1 MIMKTVIMV
10 AAALA
15 FGVNAGAQ
23 GIDEILRRVEQNN
36 KELKALG
43 EQGRADALDIEAQ
56 NNLENPSVEYSPFF
70 AKGVSGIATSELV
83 VKQGFDFPTLYA
95 ARSKSGKLQK
105 EVVNLGYQTSRCN
118 ILLSAKQLCLDLI
131 LLNQERDLLEKR
143 RKNAD
148 ELLAMYETRMK
159 NGDAT
164 VLEVNKVKMD
174 RMNVQTEVTQNEV
187 AHQTALQSLLALNG
201 NMPLEF
207 DMRQYPSSE
216 AVVDYE
222 ALYDRAVASEL
233 TLRSARAEVQAS
245 AQNVKVNRQNWLPKL
260 EVGYRR
266 NTDGSDASNG
276 FMVGASFPLFSGR
289 NRLKSAKARL
299 QESELQLDN
308 VRVRTE
314 NNVRSQV
321 NEMKQLRHAADTYD
335 TALLYSTLDLL
346 RKAVEGGELSLI
358 EYYVEADAIYR
369 NLQTQMQ
376 LENKYQKVWA
386 ELTKGDL

>member
-1 MIMKTVIMV
+1 MKTTIIF

-15 FGVNAGAQ
+15 FGMNAGAQ
-23 GIDEILRRVEQNN
+23 SINDILKSVEQNN
-36 KELKALG
+36 KELQAMNERGKAL
-43 EQGRADALDIEAQ
+43 ALDIDAQ
-56 NNLENPSVEYSPFF
+56 NNLSDPSIEYSPFF
-70 AKGVSGIATSELV
+70 AKGVSGVASSELV

-105 EVVNLGYQTSRCN
+105 DVVNLDYLASRCN

-131 LLNQERDLLEKR
+131 LLNQEHELLEKR
-143 RKNAD
+143 RKNAE

-164 VLEVNKVKMD
+164 ILELNKVKMD
-174 RMNVQTEVTQNEV
+174 RMNVQTEVTQNEA

-207 DMRQYPSSE
+207 DQTDYPISQD
-216 AVVDYE
+216 VVDYE
-222 ALYDRAVASEL
+222 ALYDKAVASEL
-233 TLRSARAEVQAS
+233 TLRSARADVLAS
-245 AQNVKVNRQNWLPKL
+245 EQNVKVNKQNWLPKF

-289 NRLKSAKARL
+289 NKLKSAKAKL
-299 QESELQLDN
+299 QESTLQLDN
-308 VRVRTE
+308 VKVQTE
-314 NNVRSQV
+314 NNVRSKV
-321 NEMKQLRHAADTYD
+321 NEMKQLRKAADTYD
-335 TALLYSTLDLL
+335 TALLNSTLDLL
-346 RKAVEGGELSLI
+346 RKAVEGGELSII
-358 EYYVEADAIYR
+358 EYYVEADAIYK

-376 LENKYQKVWA
+376 LENKYQKAYA
-386 ELTKGDL
+386 ELTKGEL

>member
-1 MIMKTVIMV
+1 MKTTIIF

-15 FGVNAGAQ
+15 FGMNAGAQ
-23 GIDEILRRVEQNN
+23 SINDILKSVEQNN
-36 KELKALG
+36 KELQAMNERGKA
-43 EQGRADALDIEAQ
+43 QALDIDAQ
-56 NNLENPSVEYSPFF
+56 NNLSDPSIEYSPFF
-70 AKGVSGIATSELV
+70 AKGVSGVASSELV

-105 EVVNLGYQTSRCN
+105 DVVNLDYLASRCN

-131 LLNQERDLLEKR
+131 LLNQEHELLEKR
-143 RKNAD
+143 RKNAE

-164 VLEVNKVKMD
+164 ILELNKVKMD
-174 RMNVQTEVTQNEV
+174 RMNVQTEVTQNEA

-207 DMRQYPSSE
+207 DQTDYPISQD
-216 AVVDYE
+216 VVDYE
-222 ALYDRAVASEL
+222 ALYDKAVASEL
-233 TLRSARAEVQAS
+233 TLRSARADVLAS
-245 AQNVKVNRQNWLPKL
+245 EQNVKVNKQNWLPKF

-289 NRLKSAKARL
+289 NKLKSAKAKL
-299 QESELQLDN
+299 QESTLQLDN
-308 VRVRTE
+308 VKVQTE
-314 NNVRSQV
+314 NNVRSKV
-321 NEMKQLRHAADTYD
+321 NEMKQLRKAADTYD
-335 TALLYSTLDLL
+335 TALLNSTLDLL
-346 RKAVEGGELSLI
+346 RKAVEGGELSII
-358 EYYVEADAIYR
+358 EYYVEADAIYK

-376 LENKYQKVWA
+376 LENKYQKAYA
-386 ELTKGDL
+386 ELTKGEL

>member
-1 MIMKTVIMV
+1 MKTTIIF

-15 FGVNAGAQ
+15 FGMNAGAQ
-23 GIDEILRRVEQNN
+23 SINDILKSVEQNN
-36 KELKALG
+36 KELQAMNERGKA
-43 EQGRADALDIEAQ
+43 QALDIDAQ
-56 NNLENPSVEYSPFF
+56 NNLSDPSIEYSPFF
-70 AKGVSGIATSELV
+70 AKGVSGVASSELV

-105 EVVNLGYQTSRCN
+105 DVVNLDYLASRCN

-131 LLNQERDLLEKR
+131 LLNQEHELLEKR
-143 RKNAD
+143 RKNAE

-164 VLEVNKVKMD
+164 ILELNKVKMD
-174 RMNVQTEVTQNEV
+174 RMNVQTEVTQNEA

-207 DMRQYPSSE
+207 DQKDYPASQD
-216 AVVDYE
+216 VVDYV
-222 ALYDRAVASEL
+222 ALYDKAVVSEL
-233 TLRSARAEVQAS
+233 TLRSARADVLAS
-245 AQNVKVNRQNWLPKL
+245 EQNVKVNKQNWLPKF

-289 NRLKSAKARL
+289 NKLKSAKAKL
-299 QESELQLDN
+299 QESTLQLDN
-308 VRVRTE
+308 VKVQTE
-314 NNVRSQV
+314 NNVRSKV
-321 NEMKQLRHAADTYD
+321 NEMKQLRKAADTYD
-335 TALLYSTLDLL
+335 TALLNSTLDLL
-346 RKAVEGGELSLI
+346 RKAVEGGELSII
-358 EYYVEADAIYR
+358 EYYVEADAIYK

-376 LENKYQKVWA
+376 LENQYQKAYA
-386 ELTKGDL
+386 ELTKGEL

>member
-1 MIMKTVIMV
+1 MKTTIIF

-15 FGVNAGAQ
+15 FGMNAGAQ
-23 GIDEILRRVEQNN
+23 SINDILKSVEQNN
-36 KELKALG
+36 KELQAMSERGKA
-43 EQGRADALDIEAQ
+43 QALDIDAQ
-56 NNLENPSVEYSPFF
+56 NNLSDPSIEYSPFF
-70 AKGVSGIATSELV
+70 AKGVSGVASSELV

-105 EVVNLGYQTSRCN
+105 DVVNLDYLASRCN

-131 LLNQERDLLEKR
+131 LLNQEHELLEKR
-143 RKNAD
+143 RKNAE

-164 VLEVNKVKMD
+164 ILELNKVKMD
-174 RMNVQTEVTQNEV
+174 RMNVQTEVTQNEA

-207 DMRQYPSSE
+207 DQTDYPISQD
-216 AVVDYE
+216 VVDYE
-222 ALYDRAVASEL
+222 ALYDKAVASEL
-233 TLRSARAEVQAS
+233 TLRSARADVLAS
-245 AQNVKVNRQNWLPKL
+245 EQNVKVNKQNWLPKF

-289 NRLKSAKARL
+289 NKLKSAKAKL
-299 QESELQLDN
+299 QESTLQLDN
-308 VRVRTE
+308 VKVQTE
-314 NNVRSQV
+314 NNVRSKV
-321 NEMKQLRHAADTYD
+321 NEMKQLRKAADTYD
-335 TALLYSTLDLL
+335 TALLNSTLDLL
-346 RKAVEGGELSLI
+346 RKAVEGGELSII
-358 EYYVEADAIYR
+358 EYYVEADAIYK

-376 LENKYQKVWA
+376 LENKYQKAYA
-386 ELTKGDL
+386 ELTKGEL

>member
-1 MIMKTVIMV
+1 MMKNTFAIL
-10 AAALA
+10 LA
-15 FGVNAGAQ
+15 HMAVLSVGAQ
-23 GIDEILRRVEQNN
+23 GVESILQGVEQNN
-36 KELKALG
+36 KELQAL
-43 EQGRADALDIEAQ
+43 RKDNEAAAEEVAAR
-56 NNLENPSVEYSPFF
+56 NNLEDPSVEYSPFF
-70 AKGVSGIATSELV
+70 RKGEGGVASSELV
-83 VKQGFDFPTLYA
+83 VSQGFDFPTLYA
-95 ARSKSGKLQK
+95 ARRKSGRLHREALGLQY
-105 EVVNLGYQTSRCN
+105 LSARRD
-118 ILLSAKQLCLDLI
+118 ILLQAKLLCLDLVKCAQDGA
-131 LLNQERDLLEKR
+131 LLDKR
-143 RKNAD
+143 RAD
-148 ELLAMYETRMK
+148 AEALLAMMGKRLES
-159 NGDAT
+159 GDAT
-164 VLEVNKVKMD
+164 VLDVNKVKMD

>member
-1 MIMKTVIMV
+1 MMMKTTIIF

-15 FGVNAGAQ
+15 FGMNAGAQ
-23 GIDEILRRVEQNN
+23 SINDILKSVEQNN
-36 KELKALG
+36 KELQAMNERGKAL
-43 EQGRADALDIEAQ
+43 ALDIDAQ
-56 NNLENPSVEYSPFF
+56 NNLSDPSIEYSPFF
-70 AKGVSGIATSELV
+70 AKGVSGVASSELV

-105 EVVNLGYQTSRCN
+105 DVVNLDYLASRCN

-131 LLNQERDLLEKR
+131 LLNQEHELLEKR
-143 RKNAD
+143 RKNAE

-164 VLEVNKVKMD
+164 ILELNKVKMD
-174 RMNVQTEVTQNEV
+174 RMNVQTEVTQNEA

-207 DMRQYPSSE
+207 DQTDYPISQD
-216 AVVDYE
+216 VVDYE
-222 ALYDRAVASEL
+222 ALYDKAVASEL
-233 TLRSARAEVQAS
+233 TLRSARADVLAS
-245 AQNVKVNRQNWLPKL
+245 EQNVKVNKQNWLPKF

-289 NRLKSAKARL
+289 NKLKSAKAKL
-299 QESELQLDN
+299 QESTLQLDN
-308 VRVRTE
+308 VKVQTE
-314 NNVRSQV
+314 NNVRSKV
-321 NEMKQLRHAADTYD
+321 NEMKQLRKAADTYD
-335 TALLYSTLDLL
+335 TALLNSTLDLL
-346 RKAVEGGELSLI
+346 RKAVEGGELSII
-358 EYYVEADAIYR
+358 EYYVEADAIYK

-376 LENKYQKVWA
+376 LENKYQKAYA
-386 ELTKGDL
+386 ELTKGEL

>member
-1 MIMKTVIMV
+1 MKTTIIF

-15 FGVNAGAQ
+15 FGMNAGAQ
-23 GIDEILRRVEQNN
+23 SINDILKSVEQNN
-36 KELKALG
+36 KELQAMNERGKAL
-43 EQGRADALDIEAQ
+43 ALDIDAQ
-56 NNLENPSVEYSPFF
+56 NNLSDPSIEYSPFF
-70 AKGVSGIATSELV
+70 AKGVSGVASSELV

-105 EVVNLGYQTSRCN
+105 DVVNLDYLASRCN

-131 LLNQERDLLEKR
+131 LLNQEHELLEKR
-143 RKNAD
+143 RKNAE

-164 VLEVNKVKMD
+164 ILELNKVKMD
-174 RMNVQTEVTQNEV
+174 RMNVQTEVTQNET

-207 DMRQYPSSE
+207 DQTDYPISQD
-216 AVVDYE
+216 VVDYE
-222 ALYDRAVASEL
+222 ALYDKAVASEL
-233 TLRSARAEVQAS
+233 TLRSARADVLAS
-245 AQNVKVNRQNWLPKL
+245 EQNVKVNKQNWLPKF

-289 NRLKSAKARL
+289 NKLKSAKAKL
-299 QESELQLDN
+299 QESTLQLDN
-308 VRVRTE
+308 VKVQTE
-314 NNVRSQV
+314 NNVRSKV
-321 NEMKQLRHAADTYD
+321 NEMKQLRKAADTYD
-335 TALLYSTLDLL
+335 TALLNSTLDLL
-346 RKAVEGGELSLI
+346 RKAVEGGELSII
-358 EYYVEADAIYR
+358 EYYVEADAIYK

-376 LENKYQKVWA
+376 LENKYQKAYA
-386 ELTKGDL
+386 ELTKGEL

>member
-1 MIMKTVIMV
+1 MKTTIIF

-15 FGVNAGAQ
+15 FGMNAGAQ
-23 GIDEILRRVEQNN
+23 SINDILKSVEQNN
-36 KELKALG
+36 KELQAMNERGKA
-43 EQGRADALDIEAQ
+43 QALDIDAQ
-56 NNLENPSVEYSPFF
+56 NNLSDPSIEYSPFF
-70 AKGVSGIATSELV
+70 AKGVSGVASSELV

-105 EVVNLGYQTSRCN
+105 DVVNLDYLASRCN

-131 LLNQERDLLEKR
+131 LLNQEHELLEKR
-143 RKNAD
+143 RKNAE

-164 VLEVNKVKMD
+164 ILELNKVKMD
-174 RMNVQTEVTQNEV
+174 RMNVQTEVTQNET

-207 DMRQYPSSE
+207 DQKDYPASQ

-222 ALYDRAVASEL
+222 ALYDKAVASEL
-233 TLRSARAEVQAS
+233 TLRSARADVLAS
-245 AQNVKVNRQNWLPKL
+245 EQNVKVNKQNWLPKF

-266 NTDGSDASNG
+266 NTDGPDASNG

-289 NRLKSAKARL
+289 NKLKSAKAKL
-299 QESELQLDN
+299 QESTLQLDN
-308 VRVRTE
+308 VKVQTE
-314 NNVRSQV
+314 NNVRSKV
-321 NEMKQLRHAADTYD
+321 NEMKQLRKAADTYD
-335 TALLYSTLDLL
+335 TALLNSTLDLL
-346 RKAVEGGELSLI
+346 RKAVEGGELSII
-358 EYYVEADAIYR
+358 EYYVEADAIYK

-376 LENKYQKVWA
+376 LENKYQKAYA
-386 ELTKGDL
+386 ELTKGEL

>member
-23 GIDEILRRVEQNN
+23 GIDEILRSVERNN

-56 NNLENPSVEYSPFF
+56 NNLEDPSVEYSPFF

-148 ELLAMYETRMK
+148 ELLAMYEARMK

-222 ALYDRAVASEL
+222 ALYDKAVASEL
-233 TLRSARAEVQAS
+233 TLCSARA
-245 AQNVKVNRQNWLPKL
+245 
-260 EVGYRR
+260 
-266 NTDGSDASNG
+266 
-276 FMVGASFPLFSGR
+276 
-289 NRLKSAKARL
+289 
-299 QESELQLDN
+299 
-308 VRVRTE
+308 
-314 NNVRSQV
+314 
-321 NEMKQLRHAADTYD
+321 
-335 TALLYSTLDLL
+335 
-346 RKAVEGGELSLI
+346 
-358 EYYVEADAIYR
+358 
-369 NLQTQMQ
+369 
-376 LENKYQKVWA
+376 
-386 ELTKGDL
+386 

>member
-1 MIMKTVIMV
+1 M
-10 AAALA
+10 
-15 FGVNAGAQ
+15 
-23 GIDEILRRVEQNN
+23 
-36 KELKALG
+36 
-43 EQGRADALDIEAQ
+43 
-56 NNLENPSVEYSPFF
+56 
-70 AKGVSGIATSELV
+70 
-83 VKQGFDFPTLYA
+83 
-95 ARSKSGKLQK
+95 
-105 EVVNLGYQTSRCN
+105 
-118 ILLSAKQLCLDLI
+118 
-131 LLNQERDLLEKR
+131 
-143 RKNAD
+143 
-148 ELLAMYETRMK
+148 
-159 NGDAT
+159 
-164 VLEVNKVKMD
+164 
-174 RMNVQTEVTQNEV
+174 
-187 AHQTALQSLLALNG
+187 
-201 NMPLEF
+201 
-207 DMRQYPSSE
+207 
-216 AVVDYE
+216 
-222 ALYDRAVASEL
+222 
-233 TLRSARAEVQAS
+233 
-245 AQNVKVNRQNWLPKL
+245 KVNRQNWLPKL

>member
-1 MIMKTVIMV
+1 MKTTIIF

-15 FGVNAGAQ
+15 FGMNAGAQ
-23 GIDEILRRVEQNN
+23 SINDILKSVEQNN
-36 KELKALG
+36 KELQAMNERGKA
-43 EQGRADALDIEAQ
+43 QALDIDAQ
-56 NNLENPSVEYSPFF
+56 NNLSDPSIEYSPFF
-70 AKGVSGIATSELV
+70 AKGVSGVASSELV

-105 EVVNLGYQTSRCN
+105 DVVNLDYLASRCN

-131 LLNQERDLLEKR
+131 LLNQEHELLEKR
-143 RKNAD
+143 RKNAE

-164 VLEVNKVKMD
+164 ILELNKVKMD
-174 RMNVQTEVTQNEV
+174 RMNVQTEVTQNET

-207 DMRQYPSSE
+207 DQTDYPISQD
-216 AVVDYE
+216 VVDYE
-222 ALYDRAVASEL
+222 ALYDKAVASEL
-233 TLRSARAEVQAS
+233 TLRSARADVLAS
-245 AQNVKVNRQNWLPKL
+245 EQNVKVNKQNWLPKF

-289 NRLKSAKARL
+289 NKLKSAKAKL
-299 QESELQLDN
+299 QESTLQLDN
-308 VRVRTE
+308 VKVQTE
-314 NNVRSQV
+314 NNVRSKV
-321 NEMKQLRHAADTYD
+321 NEMKQLRKAADTYD
-335 TALLYSTLDLL
+335 TALLNSTLDLL
-346 RKAVEGGELSLI
+346 RKAVEGGELSII
-358 EYYVEADAIYR
+358 EYYVEADAIYK

-376 LENKYQKVWA
+376 LENKYQKAYA
-386 ELTKGDL
+386 ELTKGEL

>member
-1 MIMKTVIMV
+1 MKKVIIV

-15 FGVNAGAQ
+15 FGLNAGAQ
-23 GIDEILRRVEQNN
+23 SIDEILRSVEQNN
-36 KELKALG
+36 KELQARG
-43 EQGRADALDIEAQ
+43 ERGKADALDIEAQ
-56 NNLENPSVEYSPFF
+56 NNLEDPSVEYSPFF
-70 AKGVSGIATSELV
+70 AKGVDGIATSELV
-83 VKQGFDFPTLYA
+83 VKQGFDFPTVYA

-105 EVVNLGYQTSRCN
+105 EVVELGYQTSRCN

-131 LLNQERDLLEKR
+131 LLNQERELLEKR
-143 RKNAD
+143 RKNAE
-148 ELLAMYETRMK
+148 ELLTMYETRIK

-164 VLEVNKVKMD
+164 ILEVNKVKMD

-207 DMRQYPSSE
+207 SLKDYPSGQ
-216 AVVDYE
+216 ALVDYE
-222 ALYDRAVASEL
+222 ALYDKAVSSEL
-233 TLRSARAEVQAS
+233 TLRSARAEVKAS
-245 AQNVKVNRQNWLPKL
+245 AQEVKVNRQNWLPKL
-260 EVGYRR
+260 ELGYRR

-289 NRLKSAKARL
+289 NKLKSAKARL
-299 QESELQLDN
+299 QESTLQLDN
-308 VRVRTE
+308 VKVQTE

-321 NEMKQLRHAADTYD
+321 NEMKQLRKAADTYD
-335 TALLYSTLDLL
+335 TALLNSTLDLL

-358 EYYVEADAIYR
+358 DYYVEADAIYK

-376 LENKYQKVWA
+376 LENRYQKVLA